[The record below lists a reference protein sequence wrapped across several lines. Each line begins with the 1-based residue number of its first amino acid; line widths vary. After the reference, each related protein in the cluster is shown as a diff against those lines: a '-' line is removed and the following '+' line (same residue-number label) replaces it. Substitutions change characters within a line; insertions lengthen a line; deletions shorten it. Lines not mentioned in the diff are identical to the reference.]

1 MTGLLAAYDAQLR
14 GVAELRGARDVRE
27 IGPVA
32 VGVFPGGEGFASYRD
47 LAGLGERRVRSLV
60 NQVRAHFAAIP
71 DVRTAEWKTRGHDI
85 APGLEA
91 ALRDAGFEPEER
103 ESVMLGDA
111 ALLASDVPLPDGVVL
126 REIRDAQDIRAMERM
141 QAAVF
146 GHDDGDARAEH
157 TIARLAAGE
166 DVLLWVAE
174 AEGRVISAGRLEP
187 VAGTEFAGIWG
198 GATVPQWR
206 GRGVYRAL
214 TAKRAQAAL
223 ARGLRYLHSDSTE
236 FSRPIL
242 ERAGMLRATTTTPY
256 VWTAKA

>member
-91 ALRDAGFEPEER
+91 ALRDARFEPEES

-146 GHDDGDARAEH
+146 GHDGDARAEH